1 MFQIADI
8 YRLLE
13 DSGASVDGLKHALS
27 ISQTDPSLLQELGNL
42 HDNVGDKS
50 AAFQTLPPVTKRMR
64 IRVGRS
70 CRTSVVNIQKLLSHS
85 SS

>member
-27 ISQTDPSLLQELGNL
+27 ISQTDPGLLQELGNL

-50 AAFQTLPPVTKRMR
+50 AAFQYHYDAYKVFPRG
-64 IRVGRS
+64 IRVIEG
-70 CRTSVVNIQKLLSHS
+70 LSS
-85 SS
+85 YYIESQFPEKA